1 MPCAFRLALS
11 PRLTP
16 SFRLLQMLEYVQ
28 SEEGA
33 GLQTSV
39 IAALQ
44 RFAGGRFDRLTH
56 TDAVSSLM
64 QSLEPE
70 NADAYVDTLFNS
82 FLVGAPVGQSDVHA
96 APEPED
102 EASAERRVTGR
113 RVWAVEQLC
122 GARVRLS
129 HFRRR

>member
-1 MPCAFRLALS
+1 
-11 PRLTP
+11 
-16 SFRLLQMLEYVQ
+16 MLEYVQ

-33 GLQTSV
+33 GLQTTV
-39 IAALQ
+39 IAGLQ

-70 NADAYVDTLFNS
+70 NADDYVDTLFSS
-82 FLVGAPVGQSDVHA
+82 FLAGTPVGQSDAHA
-96 APEPED
+96 DAEPED
-102 EASAERRVTGR
+102 AVSIERRINGR

-122 GARVRLS
+122 GAC
-129 HFRRR
+129 

>member
-1 MPCAFRLALS
+1 
-11 PRLTP
+11 
-16 SFRLLQMLEYVQ
+16 MLDYVR

-70 NADAYVDTLFNS
+70 NADDYVDTLFGS
-82 FLVGAPVGQSDVHA
+82 FLAGTPVGQSDAHA
-96 APEPED
+96 ASEPED
-102 EASAERRVTGR
+102 AASTERRITGR

-122 GARVRLS
+122 GACRCARDAVHCL
-129 HFRRR
+129 